1 MALDC
6 LPVLAKLMSEAST
19 YDELISEERASDER
33 VHATDLRFREETAT
47 VDKEVEI
54 YLAEMR
60 KRGLDQE
67 ERVRN
72 AQGDT
77 DGLDDVRAPAYLMR
91 AAAACLSMSGL
102 CQSRASPLTAASSAG
117 PGYNRG
123 ASKIC
128 LICRGPRRSP

>member
-1 MALDC
+1 MMALDC
-6 LPVLAKLMSEAST
+6 LPVLAKLMREAST

-60 KRGLDQE
+60 KRDRKRGLDQE

-77 DGLDDVRAPAYLMR
+77 DGLDDVRAL
-91 AAAACLSMSGL
+91 AAKWLRDAE
-102 CQSRASPLTAASSAG
+102 T
-117 PGYNRG
+117 
-123 ASKIC
+123 
-128 LICRGPRRSP
+128 